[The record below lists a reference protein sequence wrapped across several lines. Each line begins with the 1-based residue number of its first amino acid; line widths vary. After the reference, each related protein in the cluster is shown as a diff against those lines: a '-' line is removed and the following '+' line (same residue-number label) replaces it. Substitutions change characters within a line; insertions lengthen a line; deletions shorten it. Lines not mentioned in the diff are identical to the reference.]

1 MGALSGFIWH
11 TWQLIAILIILSD
24 LLVDIGVFKLLLDFG
39 FFFIGE
45 VVDVLLVLDIE
56 LAALQVNMV
65 DVKVVFM

>member
-1 MGALSGFIWH
+1 MGALSGFVGH
-11 TWQLIAILIILSD
+11 ARQLITILIILSY
-24 LLVDIGVFKLLLDFG
+24 LLVDIRVFKLLLDFG

-65 DVKVVFM
+65 DVEVVFV